1 MNVSYSVWPGIC
13 IPYNFPPSMCM
24 KQSNFILSLLI
35 PGQNGPSSDMDV
47 YYQPLVDDLLDMFVN
62 GAGTYDASKGEFF
75 KLRAALLWTITDFL
89 GLGYTSG
96 IWICHIWGSNMS

>member
-35 PGQNGPSSDMDV
+35 PGNPTNATPAVQLSQGNPTNAIPAVQPSRGNPINATLAV
-47 YYQPLVDDLLDMFVN
+47 QPCQGNTV
-62 GAGTYDASKGEFF
+62 
-75 KLRAALLWTITDFL
+75 RAAPAIPPLHDELVIVSSILQSF
-89 GLGYTSG
+89 
-96 IWICHIWGSNMS
+96 